1 MVARGRGVLWT
12 MNTITRTTALTDAI
26 LSGALA
32 IATLFEPA
40 HEPGRAQLKPAEF
53 VTAELDIKGSIQH
66 PRGLPLRTD
75 VLPPRAP
82 A

>member
-1 MVARGRGVLWT
+1 MAARQLGVLAG
-12 MNTITRTTALTDAI
+12 MNTITRTTALIAAV

-32 IATLFEPA
+32 IATLSEPT
-40 HEPGRAQLKPAEF
+40 HEPGRAQIKPAEF
-53 VTAELDIKGSIQH
+53 VVAQSFIKGNIQH
-66 PRGLPLRTD
+66 PRAVPLRPD

>member
-1 MVARGRGVLWT
+1 MAVRARGVLAD
-12 MNTITRTTALTDAI
+12 MNTITRTTALIAAV

-32 IATLFEPA
+32 IATLSEPA
-40 HEPGRAQLKPAEF
+40 HEPGRAQIKPAEF
-53 VTAELDIKGSIQH
+53 VMAASTIKGNIQH
-66 PRGLPLRTD
+66 PLPLRPD

>member
-1 MVARGRGVLWT
+1 MAVRARGVLAGMT
-12 MNTITRTTALTDAI
+12 TITRTTALIAAV

-32 IATLFEPA
+32 IATLSEPA

-53 VTAELDIKGSIQH
+53 VIAESVIKGNIQH
-66 PRGLPLRTD
+66 PHRVPLRPD